1 MSIAT
6 MGAGASGLKR
16 IAAMAAAVV
25 LASSV
30 MASAS
35 SVVTSG
41 VLPGEAILNPTASA
55 TTGQVFQNVTG
66 SIGGLRR
73 SPWQSSN
80 STVNYNDADAWYTS
94 VSGQSSASYDFKEKQ
109 KDLSFV
115 WGSPDR
121 YNDLDID
128 LISGGTVLTLNGAD
142 MVPPGVLGST
152 SAFVTISDIL
162 FDRVVFRSTTNAF
175 EFANVTTTAAVP
187 LPAAG
192 LMLMGGLGGLRLVS
206 RRRQKAPGRTAMP
219 V

>member
-1 MSIAT
+1 MSIAA

-16 IAAMAAAVV
+16 ITAMAAAVF

-30 MASAS
+30 VASAA

-41 VLPGEAILNPTASA
+41 VLPGEAILNPIASA
-55 TTGQVFQNVTG
+55 TTGAVYQNVTG

-80 STVNYNDADAWYTS
+80 STVNYNDSDAWYSS
-94 VSGQSSASYDFKEKQ
+94 VSGKSTATYDFGAKQ
-109 KDLSFV
+109 KMLSFV

-128 LISGGTVLTLNGAD
+128 LIAGGTVLTLNGTD

-152 SAFVTISDIL
+152 SALVTISDIL
-162 FDRVVFRSTTNAF
+162 FDRVVFRSGGNAF
-175 EFANVTTTAAVP
+175 EYANVVSTAAVP

-206 RRRQKAPGRTAMP
+206 RRRQKT
-219 V
+219 

>member
-1 MSIAT
+1 MSITA

-16 IAAMAAAVV
+16 IAAMAAAVF

-30 MASAS
+30 VASAA

-41 VLPGEAILNPTASA
+41 VLPGEAILNPIASA
-55 TTGQVFQNVTG
+55 TTGAVYQNVTG

-80 STVNYNDADAWYTS
+80 STVNYNDADAWYSS
-94 VSGQSSASYDFKEKQ
+94 VSGKSTATYDFGAKQ
-109 KDLSFV
+109 KTLSFV

-121 YNDLDID
+121 YTDLDID
-128 LISGGTVLTLNGAD
+128 LISGGTVLTLNGTD

-152 SAFVTISDIL
+152 SALVTISDIL
-162 FDRVVFRSTTNAF
+162 FDRVVFRSGRNAF
-175 EFANVTTTAAVP
+175 EYANVVSTAAVP

-206 RRRQKAPGRTAMP
+206 RRRQKT
-219 V
+219 

>member
-16 IAAMAAAVV
+16 IAAMAAAVF
-25 LASSV
+25 LATSMV
-30 MASAS
+30 ASAA
-35 SVVTSG
+35 SVVTSD
-41 VLPGEAILNPTASA
+41 VLPAEAIKNPIASA
-55 TTGQVFQNVTG
+55 TSGLVFQNITG

-80 STVNYNDADAWYTS
+80 STINYTDADAWYSS
-94 VSGQSSASYDFKEKQ
+94 VSALSSATYDFKDKQ

-128 LISGGTVLTLNGAD
+128 LISDGTVLTLNGTD

-162 FDRVVFRSTTNAF
+162 FDRVIFRSTRNAF
-175 EFANVTTTAAVP
+175 EFANLTTTAAVP

-192 LMLMGGLGGLRLVS
+192 LLLMGGLGGLRLVS
-206 RRRQKAPGRTAMP
+206 RRRQKPSARTGMRA
-219 V
+219 